1 MLPESR
7 GDLSLSAGP
16 DRGPASDGPMAA
28 MTQSILVIDDE
39 RSFCDVVSEILDS
52 YGYRVHQA
60 YSAAQAEELLRSIH
74 PDLMIL
80 DIMMPDVDGLT
91 LIRRLRRD
99 PAHTGTP
106 IIVSSAKF
114 LAEDRAAAMEA
125 GANAYLSKPFS
136 ARDLKEAIDR
146 LIADGSDARQSSGS
160 MQTG

>member
-1 MLPESR
+1 
-7 GDLSLSAGP
+7 
-16 DRGPASDGPMAA
+16 

-52 YGYRVHQA
+52 YGYRVFQA
-60 YSAAQAEELLRSIH
+60 YSAAQAEELLQGIH

-91 LIRRLRRD
+91 LIRRLRSD
-99 PAHTGTP
+99 PAFAEIP

-114 LAEDRAAAMEA
+114 LAEDRAAAIEA

-136 ARDLKEAIDR
+136 ARDLKSSIDR
-146 LIADGSDARQSSGS
+146 LLSDGSGERPISEPLQYP
-160 MQTG
+160 